1 MTRRRQKIRRKG
13 AARASTS
20 GSPKSAYDLLDEE
33 YIDWFFG
40 ARFIGLPADIAWPS
54 TPRQVGLEYSIMF

>member
-1 MTRRRQKIRRKG
+1 M
-13 AARASTS
+13 TS